1 MAKLTEAQKQEKL
14 ETLAEMVGCD
24 DVQSMLEEAAFD
36 SVVPAICTTPG
47 CDAPAICTTPGCD
60 AFFELEPDA
69 EHDLCEEC
77 GCESVDSCL
86 ILAGLI

>member
-47 CDAPAICTTPGCD
+47 CDA
-60 AFFELEPDA
+60 FFELEPDA